1 MKTIPFLALMIL
13 SSFAPVVAQHG
24 GADHKHTSPHGGI
37 VKSSGNYHLELVQK
51 AGELTIYLLDSK
63 EKPMSVTGATAT
75 ALLQT
80 QSGQVTTAKLTPVGA
95 QQLTATLDKTKV
107 FHKAVINVAFSG
119 KSASASFD
127 LMAADAHA
135 AHKH

>member
-1 MKTIPFLALMIL
+1 MKTITLLVVL
-13 SSFAPVVAQHG
+13 TVSSIAAVFAQHG

-63 EKPMSVTGATAT
+63 EKPMSITGATAT

-80 QSGQVTTAKLTPVGA
+80 QSGQVTTAKLTPAGA
-95 QQLTATLDKTKV
+95 QQLTTTLDKTKV
-107 FHKAVINVAFSG
+107 FHKAVINVAFGG

-127 LMAADAHA
+127 LMTADAHA